1 MIIIEDGYTHKR
13 EIFKTIY
20 QASKYFYESGVTKNK
35 NSITGIKNALK
46 QGTTVYKHYFV
57 YEIPDSKEKN

>member
-20 QASKYFYESGVTKNK
+20 QASKYFYETGVTKNK

-46 QGTTVYKHYFV
+46 
-57 YEIPDSKEKN
+57 